1 MLFTLTPVDIVEGY
15 GEGIL
20 SLADAKAP
28 LRVDADYT
36 DDDDLIGLLRDAAID
51 AVEKY
56 CNVRLARTT
65 GIVARF
71 EGFGPGMRMGVGPEA
86 TVDVTGISYI
96 DSAGEPV
103 TVDGATNGWR
113 LDVLGRVIPA
123 VGAAWPSTYG
133 PVTVTFDAGYTDA
146 NRPAALVQAARF
158 MLAHL
163 YSQREAVLTG
173 TISGEL
179 PLGFRFHCDR
189 YRMPVI

>member
-1 MLFTLTPVDIVEGY
+1 MLFTLTPVDLVEGY
-15 GEGIL
+15 GERIL
-20 SLADAKAP
+20 PLADAKAH
-28 LRVDADYT
+28 LRVDADYFV
-36 DDDDLIGLLRDAAID
+36 DDDLIGLLRDAAID

-56 CNVRLARTT
+56 CNLLLDRTV
-65 GIVARF
+65 GMVARF

-86 TVDVTGISYI
+86 TVDVTGVSYI
-96 DSAGEPV
+96 DSS
-103 TVDGATNGWR
+103 GADASIDTGGWR

-123 VGAAWPSTYG
+123 VGSAWPTTYG
-133 PVTVTFDAGYTDA
+133 PVTVTFDAGYTAA
-146 NRPAALVQAARF
+146 NRPPALVQAARF

-189 YRMPVI
+189 FRMPVI